1 MRSLILSLLVLLA
14 APAVHAEGLAG
25 LWVGYYAYD
34 PANGG
39 ARVECSMV
47 LEQIDEEFGGLMI
60 ERQTFGDGLYP
71 SLPSSIFGS
80 NDGYAIRFEKI
91 YMHQIEMNPDQATPV
106 IYTLSLSPNGNM
118 LSGYWSIG
126 DMSGTAM
133 FKRVTPQTADKIPT
147 Q

>member
-1 MRSLILSLLVLLA
+1 MRSRILSLLVLLA
-14 APAVHAEGLAG
+14 TPVAHAEGLAG

-60 ERQTFGDGLYP
+60 ERQTFGDELYP
-71 SLPSSIFGS
+71 SLPSSIIGW
-80 NDGYAIRFEKI
+80 DDDKGIRFEK
-91 YMHQIEMNPDQATPV
+91 YYVHENEKNPGNAAPV
-106 IYTLSLSPNGNM
+106 IYTLTLSPNGNM

-126 DMSGTAM
+126 GLSGKAM
-133 FKRVTPQTADKIPT
+133 FKRVTPQTADRIPT